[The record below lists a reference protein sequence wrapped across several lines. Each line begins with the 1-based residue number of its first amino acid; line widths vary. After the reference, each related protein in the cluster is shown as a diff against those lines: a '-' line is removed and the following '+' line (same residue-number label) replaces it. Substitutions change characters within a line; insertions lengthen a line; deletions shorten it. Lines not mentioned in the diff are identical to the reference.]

1 MLLQLVQANLRAANA
16 STSRQAAAN
25 RSTDAHYAGRKCREC
40 YVRKMGSRIWRI
52 VGAAFVGM
60 LGFGAVIPMLPV
72 YLHEQAGASTFLTGL
87 LIGMSSAFALL
98 GRLFAGKIADRKGR
112 RTALLHGMGF
122 CAAAGVL
129 YLPWFGLWALAAGRL
144 LHGLGEGFFV
154 TAAVAWAVDVAP
166 DNRRAQALGFL
177 SSGIWGGVSIGP
189 AIGQALGT
197 MASVA
202 IFLTASSL
210 AVLAIVWVMDEQR
223 LPHPH
228 ASSRWFPP
236 PVLLPGIMLGLGNVT
251 YAAMAGFLI
260 LLLHQRGHGSA
271 WAFSAFAV
279 AVLFGRAAFGGLPDR
294 MGPRRSLFAGYACLG
309 VGLVAII
316 ASRSSLLDLPAA
328 LLVGLGYSFPWPA
341 LASVVVG
348 QVPVSER
355 AAALGALNAFYDLFV
370 AASSAIAGAAAG
382 RWGLTAPFWIALA
395 CVLAATALVVASGI
409 GTARQ
414 AFGESNEGAEEQVCH
429 G

>member
-1 MLLQLVQANLRAANA
+1 
-16 STSRQAAAN
+16 
-25 RSTDAHYAGRKCREC
+25 
-40 YVRKMGSRIWRI
+40 MGSKIWRI

-87 LIGMSSAFALL
+87 LVGLSSAFALL
-98 GRLFAGKIADRKGR
+98 GRLLAGKTADRKGR
-112 RTALLHGMGF
+112 RIALLLGMAF
-122 CAAAGVL
+122 CAVAGVL
-129 YLPWFGLWALAAGRL
+129 YLPMFGRAAMAAGRV

-166 DNRRAQALGFL
+166 DNRRAQTLGYL

-202 IFLTASSL
+202 LFLTASSI
-210 AVLAIVWVMDEQR
+210 AVMAIVFVIDEHPR
-223 LPHPH
+223 PHGH
-228 ASSRWFPP
+228 VSSRWFPP
-236 PVLLPGIMLGLGNVT
+236 PVLLPGIVLGLGNVT

-260 LLLHQRGHGSA
+260 LLLHHRGHGTA

-294 MGPRRSLFAGYACLG
+294 MGPRRSLLAGYVLLALG
-309 VGLVAII
+309 LIAIVAGLSWQFDV
-316 ASRSSLLDLPAA
+316 PAA
-328 LLVGLGYSFPWPA
+328 LLIGLGYSFPWPA
-341 LASVVVG
+341 LASVVVS

-355 AAALGALNAFYDLFV
+355 AMALGALNAFYDLFV
-370 AASSAIAGAAAG
+370 AGSSAVAGAAAG
-382 RWGLTAPFWIALA
+382 RWGFTAPFWIALG
-395 CVLAATALVVASGI
+395 CVAAATVMVLTIGVGTKSHALVESSRSEPAG
-409 GTARQ
+409 ARR
-414 AFGESNEGAEEQVCH
+414 
-429 G
+429 

>member
-1 MLLQLVQANLRAANA
+1 
-16 STSRQAAAN
+16 
-25 RSTDAHYAGRKCREC
+25 
-40 YVRKMGSRIWRI
+40 MGSKIWRI

-87 LIGMSSAFALL
+87 LVGLSSAFALL
-98 GRLFAGKIADRKGR
+98 GRLLAGKTADRKGR
-112 RTALLHGMGF
+112 RIALLLGMAF
-122 CAAAGVL
+122 CAVAGVL
-129 YLPWFGLWALAAGRL
+129 YLPMFGLAAMAAGRV

-166 DNRRAQALGFL
+166 DNRRAQTLGYL

-202 IFLTASSL
+202 LFLTASSI
-210 AVLAIVWVMDEQR
+210 VVMAIVFVIDEHLR
-223 LPHPH
+223 PHGH
-228 ASSRWFPP
+228 VSSRWFPP
-236 PVLLPGIMLGLGNVT
+236 PVLQPGIMLGLGNVT

-260 LLLHQRGHGSA
+260 LLLHHRGHGTA

-294 MGPRRSLFAGYACLG
+294 MGPLRSLLAGYVLLALG
-309 VGLVAII
+309 LIAIVAGLSWQFDV
-316 ASRSSLLDLPAA
+316 PAA

-341 LASVVVG
+341 LASVVVS

-355 AAALGALNAFYDLFV
+355 ATALGALNAFYDLFV
-370 AASSAIAGAAAG
+370 AGSSAVAGAAAG
-382 RWGLTAPFWIALA
+382 RWGFTAPFWIALG
-395 CVLAATALVVASGI
+395 CVAVATVMVLTL
-409 GTARQ
+409 GTGTKSHAP
-414 AFGESNEGAEEQVCH
+414 AESSRTEPAGTRR
-429 G
+429 

>member
-1 MLLQLVQANLRAANA
+1 
-16 STSRQAAAN
+16 
-25 RSTDAHYAGRKCREC
+25 
-40 YVRKMGSRIWRI
+40 MGSRIWRI

-72 YLHEQAGASTFLTGL
+72 YLHEQAGASTFVTGL
-87 LIGMSSAFALL
+87 LVGLSSAFALL
-98 GRLFAGKIADRKGR
+98 GRLLAGKTADRKGR
-112 RTALLHGMGF
+112 RIALLLGMVF
-122 CAAAGVL
+122 CAVAGVL
-129 YLPWFGLWALAAGRL
+129 YLPVFGLAAMAAGRV

-189 AIGQALGT
+189 AIGQALGS

-202 IFLTASSL
+202 LFLTVSSI
-210 AVLAIVWVMDEQR
+210 AVLAIVFAMDEQPR
-223 LPHPH
+223 PHGH
-228 ASSRWFPP
+228 AVSRWFPP

-260 LLLHQRGHGSA
+260 LLLHHRGHGSA

-294 MGPRRSLFAGYACLG
+294 MGPKRSLLAGYVCLA
-309 VGLVAII
+309 VGLMAFVAGV
-316 ASRSSLLDLPAA
+316 RPQFDVPAA
-328 LLVGLGYSFPWPA
+328 MFVGLGYSFPWPA

-348 QVPVSER
+348 QVPISER

-370 AASSAIAGAAAG
+370 AGSSAVAGAAAG
-382 RWGLTAPFWIALA
+382 RWGFTAPFWMALG
-395 CVLAATALVVASGI
+395 CVGVATVLVLTI
-409 GTARQ
+409 GTGAKSHGVPESSSEETAGARR
-414 AFGESNEGAEEQVCH
+414 
-429 G
+429 

>member
-1 MLLQLVQANLRAANA
+1 
-16 STSRQAAAN
+16 
-25 RSTDAHYAGRKCREC
+25 
-40 YVRKMGSRIWRI
+40 MGSKIWRI

-72 YLHEQAGASTFLTGL
+72 YLHEQAGASTFVTGL
-87 LIGMSSAFALL
+87 FIGLSSAFALL
-98 GRLFAGKIADRKGR
+98 GRLFGGKTADRKGR
-112 RTALLHGMGF
+112 RIALLLGMSF
-122 CAAAGVL
+122 CAVAGVL
-129 YLPWFGLWALAAGRL
+129 YLPLFGLWAMAAGRV

-154 TAAVAWAVDVAP
+154 TAAVAWAVDLAP
-166 DNRRAQALGFL
+166 DYRRAQALGVL

-202 IFLTASSL
+202 LLLTVSSV
-210 AVLAIVWVMDEQR
+210 AVIAIVFVMDEQPR
-223 LPHPH
+223 PHDP
-228 ASSRWFPP
+228 APSRWVPP

-260 LLLHQRGHGSA
+260 LLLRHRGHGTT
-271 WAFSAFAV
+271 WAFSVFAV
-279 AVLFGRAAFGGLPDR
+279 AVLFGRLIFGGLPDR
-294 MGPRRSLFAGYACLG
+294 MGPRLSLFAGYACLG
-309 VGLVAII
+309 AGLLAI
-316 ASRSSLLDLPAA
+316 ADGSSRLLDMPAA

-370 AASSAIAGAAAG
+370 AGSSAVAGAAAG
-382 RWGLTAPFWIALA
+382 YWGLTAPFWIALA
-395 CVLAATALVVASGI
+395 CVGGAAALVLITGL
-409 GTARQ
+409 GTKPQ
-414 AFGESNEGAEEQVCH
+414 ALSEQTCDQPAGACR
-429 G
+429 

>member
-1 MLLQLVQANLRAANA
+1 
-16 STSRQAAAN
+16 
-25 RSTDAHYAGRKCREC
+25 
-40 YVRKMGSRIWRI
+40 MGSRIWRI

-72 YLHEQAGASTFLTGL
+72 YLHEQVGTSTFLTGL

-98 GRLFAGKIADRKGR
+98 GRLFAGKTADRRGR
-112 RTALLHGMGF
+112 RIALLLGMAF

-129 YLPWFGLWALAAGRL
+129 YLPVFGLWAMASGRV

-166 DNRRAQALGFL
+166 ENRRAQALGFL

-197 MASVA
+197 MRSVA
-202 IFLTASSL
+202 WFLTGSS
-210 AVLAIVWVMDEQR
+210 VVVMAIVFAMDEER
-223 LPHPH
+223 RPHEH
-228 ASSRWFPP
+228 VRSRWFPP
-236 PVLLPGIMLGLGNVT
+236 PVLLPGIILGLGNVT

-260 LLLHQRGHGSA
+260 LLLRHRGHGA
-271 WAFSAFAV
+271 TWAFSAFAV
-279 AVLFGRAAFGGLPDR
+279 AVLFGRAVFGGLPDR
-294 MGPRRSLFAGYACLG
+294 MGPRRSLFAGYVCLA
-309 VGLVAII
+309 VGLIAIVAGG
-316 ASRSSLLDLPAA
+316 SSAFDMPAA

-348 QVPVSER
+348 QTSISER

-370 AASSAIAGAAAG
+370 AGSSAVAGAAAG
-382 RWGLTAPFWIALA
+382 RWGFTAPFWIALV
-395 CVLAATALVVASGI
+395 CVGGAAALVLGTGI
-409 GTARQ
+409 GVAAQPLPEQAREEP
-414 AFGESNEGAEEQVCH
+414 AGACP
-429 G
+429 